1 MVEFGRL
8 ETSVNSVKEML
19 QQVSEEKMNKD
30 QTTLLESFKDAS
42 FQDFADCTWTRW
54 LIITE
59 NSINEAE

>member
-19 QQVSEEKMNKD
+19 QQVSKEKMNKD
-30 QTTLLESFKDAS
+30 QTTLLESFMDAS

-54 LIITE
+54 PIITE